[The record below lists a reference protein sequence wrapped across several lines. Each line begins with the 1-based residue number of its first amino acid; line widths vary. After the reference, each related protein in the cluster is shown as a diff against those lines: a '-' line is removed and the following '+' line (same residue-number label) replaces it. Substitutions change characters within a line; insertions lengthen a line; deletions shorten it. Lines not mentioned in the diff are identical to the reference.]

1 MAEEAKNTLD
11 DIQVDA
17 ANLYKEEAISDLK
30 VGHIRKLT
38 PIKPD
43 GSVDESRDAIFTAS
57 TNIMTPGG
65 ALPIQGEI
73 EAKTLEEAV
82 ENFPKAINE
91 AVEKLKADMLKMQQ
105 EQASQIIT
113 PDQLGQDKNI
123 II

>member
-1 MAEEAKNTLD
+1 MAEKEKNTFE

-17 ANLYKEEAISDLK
+17 ENLYKEESITDLK

-43 GSVDESRDAIFTAS
+43 GSDDESREAIFTAT

-65 ALPIQGEI
+65 ALPTQGDI
-73 EAKTLEEAV
+73 EAKTLAEAV

-91 AVEKLKADMLKMQQ
+91 AVEKLKADMLRMQQ

-113 PDQLGQDKNI
+113 PDQLGGNRDI